1 MRWEALLVA
10 EASQVPLLLLT
21 FQRHFPSSRT
31 CCLRQ
36 AAQRTTLRHASQPVK
51 TMDKKDQGRLVRTY
65 FERLTAADYPGILTL
80 FEPDGWVDSPFLG
93 KVPAAEFFARLGK
106 ASSRNILTVHDVLFG
121 ENGDSAA
128 AHFEYDW
135 TLASGDKILF
145 QGVDYFRFGP
155 SGRFTSMSIFYDTH
169 PTRDDVGDK
178 YG

>member
-1 MRWEALLVA
+1 M
-10 EASQVPLLLLT
+10 
-21 FQRHFPSSRT
+21 
-31 CCLRQ
+31 RQ
-36 AAQRTTLRHASQPVK
+36 AAQRTTLRHASQLVK

-65 FERLTAADYPGILTL
+65 FERLTAADYPGILNL

-128 AHFEYDW
+128 AQFEYDW

-155 SGRFTSMSIFYDTH
+155 SGRFASMSIFYDTH